1 MSMSYSIILG
11 NLGNTCDRFL
21 SSGYKEELD
30 KDTMLKQASQINRVK
45 GIELVGTW
53 DIDETNVGEMKQ
65 KLDDLGLNCVSIIPD
80 LFSQKKWGKGSF
92 SSANSDIRRAA
103 VAEVNTCTDMAI
115 EMNCDLLNIWPGQD
129 GYDYAL
135 CADYMEERQWF
146 AEGIRESALYAAKKG
161 VRFALEY
168 KLKEPR
174 THSYLARAADTI
186 VLIKELDMENVGA
199 CIDTGHAFAAYEN
212 VGESIALFKMAG
224 NKLFHMHYNDNY
236 SAWDDDM
243 IVGSLRLTEFFEIL
257 YWLKKMNYA
266 GWHSMDQYPYR
277 EDGYGAIKSSVLYLQ
292 KLESIL
298 ESVGMNEVDELIKKR
313 DPIATSEF
321 IRSNLI
327 K

>member
-1 MSMSYSIILG
+1 MNYSIILG

-30 KDTMLKQASQINRVK
+30 KDTMLKQAAQINRVK
-45 GIELVGTW
+45 GIELVGSW
-53 DIDETNVGEMKQ
+53 DIDENNVKEMKQ
-65 KLDDLGLNCVSIIPD
+65 KLENQEFKCVSIIPD
-80 LFSQKKWGKGSF
+80 LFSQKIWGKGSF
-92 SSANSDIRRAA
+92 SAA
-103 VAEVNTCTDMAI
+103 DSNVRMAAIEAVNTCTDIAV

-135 CADYMEERQWF
+135 CADYMEERHWF
-146 AEGIRESALYAAKKG
+146 YDGIKECALYAASKG
-161 VRFALEY
+161 VRFAMEY

-174 THSYLARAADTI
+174 THSYLARVSDAI
-186 VLIKELDMENVGA
+186 LLVKELNMENVGV

-212 VGESIALFKMAG
+212 VGESIALLKMAG
-224 NKLFHMHYNDNY
+224 DKLFHMHYNDNY
-236 SAWDDDM
+236 NAWDDDM

-257 YWLKKMNYA
+257 FWLKKTNYS

-292 KLESIL
+292 KLEAIL
-298 ESVGMNEVDELIKKR
+298 ESEGMEKIEALIKKR

-321 IRSNLI
+321 IRNSLI